1 MYLRTILKERAKKVK
16 FINKVLLKNY
26 DKIWSQSDLEIIVPK
41 KTKFLKEQYRQH
53 LGLKKKNVQNLR
65 CGEPWFKVSKWK
77 ERRKFMITSWHENI
91 MV

>member
-53 LGLKKKNVQNLR
+53 LGLKKKKRTKSKMWRAMVQ
-65 CGEPWFKVSKWK
+65 GQ
-77 ERRKFMITSWHENI
+77 
-91 MV
+91 